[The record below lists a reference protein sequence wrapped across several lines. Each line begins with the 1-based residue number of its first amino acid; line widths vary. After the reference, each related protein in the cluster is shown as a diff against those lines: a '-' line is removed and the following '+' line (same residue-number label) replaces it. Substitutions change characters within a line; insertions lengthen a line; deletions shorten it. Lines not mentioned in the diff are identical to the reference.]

1 MGGIVIV
8 VKQDEIDIR
17 TGRQLEGAE
26 LAHAHDGD
34 TAARIEPMRRFH
46 LRQNRIQ
53 RRLDHQI
60 GQVGE
65 SAGGDF
71 AADCAGQKP
80 DTDQE
85 ALFGGKDTQPVE
97 NILVM
102 AGVERKLPMRWAR

>member
-1 MGGIVIV
+1 
-8 VKQDEIDIR
+8 
-17 TGRQLEGAE
+17 
-26 LAHAHDGD
+26 
-34 TAARIEPMRRFH
+34 MRRFH

-85 ALFGGKDTQPVE
+85 ALFGGK
-97 NILVM
+97 
-102 AGVERKLPMRWAR
+102 MRSRSRISS